1 MVVAALIL
9 QTILLFAPPVAASP
23 FSDYDLDGT
32 TIVDGSSHA
41 VDIGNVAAGKE
52 IDFTFFSDEDIDGL
66 LMTDSQ
72 YQSWTTGGTDF
83 LRAGSGLDVDLEL
96 YTYTVEAADHFWY
109 VLDNSAQNPGGATGG
124 ADATISTGGI
134 NIGDPLTDGI
144 DTRMMLDPGTMV
156 SYDLGMISSSKLL
169 ELSIS
174 CDDWLS
180 DDIDVFVVSGSNQ
193 ADFEEGS
200 SVWNRNASYLDTC
213 FEQWSYELESSDSW
227 TVYLENGPRGGAAQ
241 ISESVQ
247 IDIHFWTRSHLP
259 SELTADTRM
268 IEDGDA
274 WRVDLG
280 SLLADDTLTFSLS
293 LDGLFDE
300 VDILIM
306 ESAEADTFLAGGTAT
321 VLGHPSMVDVDFFD
335 SWDYRFPRAGAYSM
349 LIDNSAE
356 PQGGADN
363 NGAVH
368 AEITVIETTILSD
381 FLGWYQSRHYV
392 SDGGYVSFDVGN
404 LEINESIGY
413 IVSGHSH
420 GSGVM
425 NKFDVLVFNDTEY
438 QSYASGEQFTQ
449 LDEYSSL
456 DGWLSFFEDFEVA
469 EAGHYWVVIDIADG
483 PLGGADANGV
493 WTFDFTITS
502 DASITSPQTE
512 DGNYE
517 MTATNLGGNVPA
529 PPDDGTGGDGGTGGD
544 DGTDGTGNTGGT
556 DGGSDSGVPDIGDAK
571 NDEEVPGFSV
581 LMALSV
587 IGLVAIGRRRVRL

>member
-1 MVVAALIL
+1 MRSPTCLMVAAALIL
-9 QTILLFAPPVAASP
+9 QTILLFAPPVAASS
-23 FSDYDLDGT
+23 FSDYNLDGT
-32 TIVDGSSHA
+32 TIADGSSHA
-41 VDIGNVAAGKE
+41 VDLGNVAVGKE
-52 IDFTFFSDEDIDGL
+52 IDITFFSDEEIDGL

-72 YQSWTTGGTDF
+72 YQSWTAEGTDF
-83 LRAGSGLDVDLEL
+83 LRAGSGLDVDFDS
-96 YTYTVEAADHFWY
+96 YTYTVEAADQYWY

-124 ADATISTGGI
+124 ADATISSGGI

-156 SYDLGMISSSKLL
+156 SYDLGTISSSKLL

-180 DDIDVFVVSGSNQ
+180 HDIDVFVVSGSNQ

-213 FEQWSYELESSDSW
+213 LELWSYELESSDSW
-227 TVYLENGPRGGAAQ
+227 TVYLENGPRGEAAQ

-247 IDIHFWTRSHLP
+247 VDIHFWTRSHLP
-259 SELTADTRM
+259 GELTADTRM

-274 WRVDLG
+274 WRVELG
-280 SLLADDTLTFSLS
+280 HLSVGDTLTFSLS

-321 VLGHPSMVDVDFFD
+321 VLGHPSMIDVDFFD
-335 SWDYRFPRAGAYSM
+335 TWDYRFPRAGVYSM

-356 PQGGADN
+356 PEGGADN
-363 NGAVH
+363 NGPVH
-368 AEITVIETTILSD
+368 AEITVIETTIVTD

-392 SDGGYVSFDVGN
+392 NDGGYVSFDVGN
-404 LEINESIGY
+404 LEINESVGY

-420 GSGVM
+420 GSGFM
-425 NKFDVLVFNDTEY
+425 NKYDVLVMNDAEY
-438 QSYASGEQFTQ
+438 QNYASGEQFTP
-449 LDEYSSL
+449 LDEYSTL
-456 DGWLSFFEDFEVA
+456 DEWLSAYEDFEVT
-469 EAGHYWVVIDIADG
+469 EAGHYWIVIDIADG
-483 PLGGADANGV
+483 PSGGADANGA

-502 DASITSPQTE
+502 DADITSPQTE

-517 MTATNLGGNVPA
+517 MTATNLGGNVPS
-529 PPDDGTGGDGGTGGD
+529 PPDDGEGGDGGTEE
-544 DGTDGTGNTGGT
+544 NTGGT
-556 DGGSDSGVPDIGDAK
+556 DEGSDSGAPDIGDAK
-571 NDEEVPGFSV
+571 NDEKTPGFSV
-581 LMALSV
+581 LMVLSV
-587 IGLVAIGRRRVRL
+587 IGMAAISRRGTQT